1 MPSIRRCGH
10 VRTRLKVHTALL
22 PTNEANLPRTS
33 RPVNRS
39 HNLAVNRDRW
49 RRYGAFAA
57 SIAEHA
63 RHGASYNPLSERTIQ
78 NPYPVYARLRRHS
91 PVHRSVILGSW
102 ILSRYDDV
110 LAVARDHERFSN
122 DPRWRNATASVLPP
136 APDDYSI
143 LLVDPP
149 EHTRLRK
156 VAARAFTRPRLM
168 TLEPTIEAL
177 ANNIVEHAVE
187 RGEVEWIG
195 EVAQPMAMR
204 VMLHMLGI
212 AGDEEMRWHQ
222 WSADRARLLDMIAT
236 RAERKTAHMTGES
249 MTGYF
254 RERLAERARRDS
266 EDAISL
272 LAHEAARGEFINAAE
287 ASDML
292 GVIMIAGNET
302 TANLIGNGLWA
313 LMRHPDQMERL
324 REEPER
330 ARDAINEVLRY
341 DSPVQ
346 TDFRIA
352 KREAVV
358 GGKTIRSGE
367 GVILLTGSANRDE
380 AAFSEPDQLDIARK
394 GPKHAAFGHGVHQ
407 CIGAELAR
415 METSA
420 VIAAAAA
427 RIERI
432 TLAGP
437 QPRYRHSTVVRGLES
452 LAVRIERRPRPARA

>member
-1 MPSIRRCGH
+1 MGFRP
-10 VRTRLKVHTALL
+10 L
-22 PTNEANLPRTS
+22 PDSTPL
-33 RPVNRS
+33 PVNSS
-39 HNLAVNRDRW
+39 HTHATQRDRW

-57 SIAEHA
+57 SLAERV
-63 RHGASYNPLSERTIQ
+63 RHGASYNPLCESTIQ
-78 NPYPVYARLRRHS
+78 NPYRAYARLRSRS
-91 PVHRSVILGSW
+91 PVHRSAILGSW
-102 ILSRYDDV
+102 VISRYDDV
-110 LAVARDHERFSN
+110 LAVARDHARFSN
-122 DPRWRNATASVLPP
+122 DPRWRNATPSVLPP

-149 EHTRLRK
+149 GHTRLRK
-156 VAARAFTRPRLM
+156 VAAQAFTKPKLM
-168 TLEPTIEAL
+168 ALAPTIEAL
-177 ANNIVEHAVE
+177 ANDIVDRAAR
-187 RGEVEWIG
+187 RGHVEWMT

-204 VMLHMLGI
+204 VMLRMLAI
-212 AGDEEMRWHQ
+212 ARDEEARWHQ
-222 WSADRARLLDMIAT
+222 WSAERARLLEMIAT
-236 RAERKTAHMTGES
+236 RSERKTAHITGES
-249 MTGYF
+249 ITGYF
-254 RERLAERARRDS
+254 RERLAERACG
-266 EDAISL
+266 EGDAIGT
-272 LAHEAARGEFINAAE
+272 LAREAARGELINATE
-287 ASDML
+287 AADML

-302 TANLIGNGLWA
+302 TANLIDNGLWA
-313 LMRHPDQMERL
+313 LMRHPGQMERL

-330 ARDAINEVLRY
+330 ARDAIDEVLRY

-352 KREAVV
+352 KSEAVI
-358 GGKTIRSGE
+358 GGKTIRTGE

-380 AAFSEPDQLDIARK
+380 AAFSEPDRLDIARK

-437 QPRYRHSTVVRGLES
+437 QPRYRRSTVVRGLER
-452 LAVRIERRPRPARA
+452 LEVRIERRLRAAHA

>member
-1 MPSIRRCGH
+1 MKSS
-10 VRTRLKVHTALL
+10 HTHAA
-22 PTNEANLPRTS
+22 P
-33 RPVNRS
+33 
-39 HNLAVNRDRW
+39 RDRW

-57 SIAEHA
+57 SLVERA

-78 NPYPVYARLRRHS
+78 DPYPVYARLRRRS
-91 PVHRSVILGSW
+91 PVHRSAILGSW
-102 ILSRYDDV
+102 LISRYEDV

-149 EHTRLRK
+149 EHTRLRR
-156 VAARAFTRPRLM
+156 VAAQAFTRPKL
-168 TLEPTIEAL
+168 TALAPHIEAL
-177 ANNIVEHAVE
+177 AEEIVERAAG
-187 RGEVEWIG
+187 RGHVEWMS

-204 VMLHMLGI
+204 VMLRMLEI
-212 AGDEEMRWHQ
+212 ADEEEALWHR
-222 WSADRARLLDMIAT
+222 WSAERARLLEMIAT
-236 RAERKTAHMTGES
+236 RAERKTAHITGEII
-249 MTGYF
+249 TGYF
-254 RERLAERARRDS
+254 RERLAERARG
-266 EDAISL
+266 EGGDAVTSL
-272 LAHEAARGEFINAAE
+272 AREAARAEHINPTEAA
-287 ASDML
+287 DML

-313 LMRHPDQMERL
+313 LMRHPGEMERL

-330 ARDAINEVLRY
+330 AREAINEVLRY

-352 KREAVV
+352 KCEAEI
-358 GGKTIRSGE
+358 GGRTIRTGE

-380 AAFSEPDQLDIARK
+380 AAFSEPDRLDIMRR

-432 TLAGP
+432 SLAGP
-437 QPRYRHSTVVRGLES
+437 SPRYRRSTVVRGLER
-452 LAVRIERRPRPARA
+452 LEVRIERRPRAADGTRGD

>member
-1 MPSIRRCGH
+1 MGFRP
-10 VRTRLKVHTALL
+10 L
-22 PTNEANLPRTS
+22 PDSTPL
-33 RPVNRS
+33 PVNSS
-39 HNLAVNRDRW
+39 HTHATQRDRW

-57 SIAEHA
+57 SLAERV
-63 RHGASYNPLSERTIQ
+63 RHGASYNPLCESTIQ
-78 NPYPVYARLRRHS
+78 NPYRAYARLRSRS
-91 PVHRSVILGSW
+91 PVHRSAILGSW
-102 ILSRYDDV
+102 VISRYDDV
-110 LAVARDHERFSN
+110 LAVARDHARFSN
-122 DPRWRNATASVLPP
+122 DPRWRNATPSVLPP

-149 EHTRLRK
+149 GHTRLRK
-156 VAARAFTRPRLM
+156 VAAQAFTKPKLM
-168 TLEPTIEAL
+168 ALAPTIEAL
-177 ANNIVEHAVE
+177 ANDIVDRAAR
-187 RGEVEWIG
+187 RGHVEWMT

-204 VMLHMLGI
+204 VMLRMLAI
-212 AGDEEMRWHQ
+212 ARDEEARWHQ
-222 WSADRARLLDMIAT
+222 WSAERARLLEMIAT
-236 RAERKTAHMTGES
+236 RSERKTAHITGES
-249 MTGYF
+249 ITGYF
-254 RERLAERARRDS
+254 RERLAERACGEGD
-266 EDAISL
+266 DAIGT
-272 LAHEAARGEFINAAE
+272 LAREAARGELINATE
-287 ASDML
+287 AADML

-313 LMRHPDQMERL
+313 LMRHPGQMERL

-330 ARDAINEVLRY
+330 ARDAIDEVLRY

-352 KREAVV
+352 KSEAVI
-358 GGKTIRSGE
+358 GGKTIRTGE

-380 AAFSEPDQLDIARK
+380 AAFSEPDRLDIARK

-437 QPRYRHSTVVRGLES
+437 QPRYRRSTVVRGLER
-452 LAVRIERRPRPARA
+452 LEVRIERRLRAAHA

>member
-1 MPSIRRCGH
+1 MGGDERSQP
-10 VRTRLKVHTALL
+10 
-22 PTNEANLPRTS
+22 PRTY

-39 HNLAVNRDRW
+39 HNTAVNRDRW
-49 RRYGAFAA
+49 RRYGAFVA
-57 SIAEHA
+57 SVAERA

-78 NPYPVYARLRRHS
+78 NPYPVYARLRQHS

-102 ILSRYDDV
+102 ILSRYADV

-168 TLEPTIEAL
+168 ALEPTIEAL
-177 ANNIVEHAVE
+177 ANDIVEHAVA

-204 VMLHMLGI
+204 VMLRMLGI
-212 AGDEEMRWHQ
+212 AGDEETRWHR
-222 WSADRARLLDMIAT
+222 WSAERARLLEMIAT
-236 RAERKTAHMTGES
+236 RSERRTAHITGES

-254 RERLAERARRDS
+254 RERLAERSGGEAD
-266 EDAISL
+266 DAISL
-272 LAHEAARGEFINAAE
+272 LAYETERGELINAAE
-287 ASDML
+287 AADML

-352 KREAVV
+352 KCEAVV

-367 GVILLTGSANRDE
+367 GVILRTGSANRDE
-380 AAFSEPDQLDIARK
+380 AAFGDPDRLDIARK
-394 GPKHAAFGHGVHQ
+394 GPKHAAFGNGVHQ

>member
-1 MPSIRRCGH
+1 MNSS
-10 VRTRLKVHTALL
+10 HTHA
-22 PTNEANLPRTS
+22 T
-33 RPVNRS
+33 
-39 HNLAVNRDRW
+39 HRDRW

-57 SIAEHA
+57 SLAERA
-63 RHGASYNPLSERTIQ
+63 RYGASYNPLSESTIQ

-91 PVHRSVILGSW
+91 PVHRSAILGSW
-102 ILSRYDDV
+102 LISRYDDV
-110 LAVARDHERFSN
+110 LAVARDHARFSN

-136 APDDYSI
+136 APDEYSI

-156 VAARAFTRPRLM
+156 VAAQAFTKPKLM
-168 TLEPTIEAL
+168 ALSDTIETL
-177 ANNIVEHAVE
+177 ANDIVDRAAR
-187 RGEVEWIG
+187 RGHVEWMSD
-195 EVAQPMAMR
+195 VAQPMAMR
-204 VMLHMLGI
+204 VMLRMLEI
-212 AGDEEMRWHQ
+212 PADEEPRWHR
-222 WSADRARLLDMIAT
+222 WSAERARLLEMIAT
-236 RAERKTAHMTGES
+236 RAERKTAHITGES
-249 MTGYF
+249 ITGYF
-254 RERLAERARRDS
+254 RERLAERACS
-266 EDAISL
+266 EGDDAITT
-272 LAHEAARGEFINAAE
+272 LARAALINATEAA
-287 ASDML
+287 DML

-324 REEPER
+324 REEPKR
-330 ARDAINEVLRY
+330 ARDAINELLRY

-352 KREAVV
+352 KSEAVI
-358 GGKTIRSGE
+358 GGKTIRAGE

-380 AAFSEPDQLDIARK
+380 APFSEPDRLDIARK

-415 METSA
+415 METAA

-432 TLAGP
+432 TLSGP
-437 QPRYRHSTVVRGLES
+437 EPRYRRSTVVRGLER
-452 LAVRIERRPRPARA
+452 LEVRIERR